1 MVFCREDIIDGSAR
15 LRAPRL
21 FLPRTGRRG
30 LSEMERLIR
39 PLRRCLPAAGR
50 LAVNDSARGTQGQL
64 VEGTVEVQ
72 VDEFRGTV
80 QKNLIPRI
88 PTYTFAAQRRQGPM
102 AARFKSTV
110 RGGGYF
116 RGNLLPVHLK
126 RNMLLPGPESH
137 Q

>member
-1 MVFCREDIIDGSAR
+1 MISTIV
-15 LRAPRL
+15 LL
-21 FLPRTGRRG
+21 FA
-30 LSEMERLIR
+30 
-39 PLRRCLPAAGR
+39 LPAMGQGCPHEGA
-50 LAVNDSARGTQGQL
+50 DHSARGTQGQL

-88 PTYTFAAQRRQGPM
+88 PNYTFAAQRRQGPM

-110 RGGGYF
+110 RGGDYF